1 LAAISFGVMALAL
14 PGEALACKGHKG
26 DKFAKADANND
37 GFLTAAEVGDKRW
50 ARIQVADANS
60 DGQISKAEFDQAKKD
75 GKIGKRKKKG
85 KAEA

>member
-1 LAAISFGVMALAL
+1 MALAL

-26 DKFAKADANND
+26 DKADANND

-50 ARIQVADANS
+50 ARIQVADANN

-75 GKIGKRKKKG
+75 GTIGKRKKKNKNKG